1 MWAWCRVWLITAL
14 NCLGTSRFTSPL
26 PLHTRPMADMDTA
39 PVAMAM
45 DVEQPVEGEVVG
57 PVVKAEVPVEA
68 GHRVPAQVCVARPHA
83 WFP

>member
-1 MWAWCRVWLITAL
+1 
-14 NCLGTSRFTSPL
+14 
-26 PLHTRPMADMDTA
+26 MADMDTA